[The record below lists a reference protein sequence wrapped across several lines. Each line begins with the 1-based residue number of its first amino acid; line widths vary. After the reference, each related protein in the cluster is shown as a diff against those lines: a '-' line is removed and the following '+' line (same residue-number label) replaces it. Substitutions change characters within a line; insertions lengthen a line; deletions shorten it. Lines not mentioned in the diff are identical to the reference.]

1 MNRGQQHVQNGN
13 TGDLA
18 QVCFELAQL
27 LPANEQKNADQ
38 LPGVISH
45 VK

>member
-1 MNRGQQHVQNGN
+1 M
-13 TGDLA
+13 
-18 QVCFELAQL
+18 AQL